1 MLTTKITY
9 ELAEWIRECIE
20 LIHESPSI
28 ESCYKFVELKDK
40 DSVISEIEK
49 VQIEPI
55 LLNEPS
61 L

>member
-28 ESCYKFVELKDK
+28 EV
-40 DSVISEIEK
+40 VINLLSGRIK
-49 VQIEPI
+49 I
-55 LLNEPS
+55 L
-61 L
+61 

>member
-20 LIHESPSI
+20 LINESPSI

-49 VQIEPI
+49 IQIEAI
-55 LLNEPS
+55 LLYETS
-61 L
+61 E

>member
-1 MLTTKITY
+1 MLTTKISY

-28 ESCYKFVELKDK
+28 ESCYKFVEWKNK

-49 VQIEPI
+49 IQIEAI
-55 LLNEPS
+55 LLYETS
-61 L
+61 E

>member
-28 ESCYKFVELKDK
+28 ESCYKLTLKKYSKID
-40 DSVISEIEK
+40 DFLLYYYHIEK
-49 VQIEPI
+49 KTMF
-55 LLNEPS
+55 LRN
-61 L
+61 